1 MKMKISFLKLFLV
14 LTLFGFSFLKAQNK
28 ILFDASKGE
37 SAGNADWVIDADVH
51 NLGIGNNGSYLDGNE
66 SNPQQFP
73 TPLQATITSST
84 LGIYWNG
91 ALSSWA
97 IDCVKK
103 GYEVETL
110 PWNGLITFGVAS
122 NPQDLSNYK
131 AFVVDE
137 PNLVFTTAQKTAIIN
152 YVSAG
157 GGLFMISDH
166 DASDRNGDG
175 FDSPHI
181 WNDLLTNNSIG
192 INPFGI
198 SFDYLSFSGT
208 FSNVAN
214 LPIDPILHGING
226 NVSQVKWTSGTSM
239 TLNTAQNS
247 SVKGVVFKTGNSG
260 AVNVLCA
267 YATFGLG
274 KVVAVG
280 DSSIPDD
287 GTGDSGDTLYDGYLA
302 DANGNHKIL
311 LLNATDWLMLPTLN
325 TTSFELNTLKFT
337 IAPNPIQNRQ
347 INVVFNVLDNEKIN
361 LSLFDCLGR
370 KVKTVFV
377 DAKSGENSNQIEVS
391 EVNKGIYF
399 LKITSRF
406 GTMSKQVLV
415 P

>member
-1 MKMKISFLKLFLV
+1 MKTIFFKCSIILLF
-14 LTLFGFSFLKAQNK
+14 FSFSLLKAQNK

-37 SAGNADWVIDADVH
+37 TASNADWVIDSDLH
-51 NLGIGNNGSYLDGNE
+51 NLGVGSTGSYIGGNE
-66 SNPQQFP
+66 SNPQRFP
-73 TPLQATITSST
+73 TPLQSTITAST
-84 LGIYWNG
+84 VETYWNG

-110 PWNGLITFGVAS
+110 PWNGLITFGVTS

-137 PNLVFTTAQKTAIIN
+137 PNLIFTTAQKTAIIN
-152 YVSAG
+152 YVAAG

-181 WNDLLTNNSIG
+181 WNDLMDTNTVG
-192 INPFGI
+192 VNPFGI
-198 SFDYLSFSGT
+198 SFDYLTFSGT

-214 LPIDPILHGING
+214 LPMDPILNGLNG

-239 TLNTAQNS
+239 TLNTVQNP

-260 AVNVLCA
+260 ATNVLCA
-267 YATFGLG
+267 HATYGLG
-274 KVVAVG
+274 KVVAVS

-287 GTGDSGDTLYDGYLA
+287 GTGDSGDTLYDGYLT
-302 DANGNHKIL
+302 DANGNHRKL

-325 TTSFELNTLKFT
+325 TPSFAFNNLKFS

-347 INVVFNVLDNEKIN
+347 INVFFNILENEKIN
-361 LSLFDCLGR
+361 ISLFDCLGR
-370 KVKTVFV
+370 EVKTIFV
-377 DAKSGENSNQIEVS
+377 DAKLGENSNQMEINGVK
-391 EVNKGIYF
+391 KGIYF
-399 LKITSRF
+399 LKITSQF
-406 GTMSKQVLV
+406 GTKNLQVLV